1 VQIPTPLVAAL
12 ARRHYQTAEL
22 LRHNGAD
29 MNACYGEG
37 ATPLHAAVWHGDFE
51 MVQLLLN
58 YKVGFCLIPNIY
70 QSLPDV
76 ARLSLQHDADVNAQ
90 ISDGTC
96 PGQTPLYLVA
106 EGRSVDVAH
115 VLLEHGVNADAK
127 DHQGRTPFPDCVGEW
142 VQQRYKIAVGHGAK

>member
-37 ATPLHAAVWHGDFE
+37 ATPPRAAVWHGDFE

-106 EGRSVDVAH
+106 H
-115 VLLEHGVNADAK
+115 L
-127 DHQGRTPFPDCVGEW
+127 Q
-142 VQQRYKIAVGHGAK
+142 